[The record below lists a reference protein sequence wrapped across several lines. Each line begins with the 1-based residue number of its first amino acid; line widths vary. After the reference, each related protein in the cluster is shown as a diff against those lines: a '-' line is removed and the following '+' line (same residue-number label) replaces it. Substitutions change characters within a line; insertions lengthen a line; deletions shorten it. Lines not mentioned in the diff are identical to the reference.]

1 MHNVLSNIRFTNVL
15 QRKPETFQ
23 MSTSR
28 IIDPFHQECKEM
40 IHLHVKLDRYVE
52 KTLFEKFVDW
62 IKFKRIKRMNTLIKM
77 N

>member
-28 IIDPFHQECKEM
+28 LIDPFHQECKEM
-40 IHLHVKLDRYVE
+40 IHLWI
-52 KTLFEKFVDW
+52 LFKKFVDW
-62 IKFKRIKRMNTLIKM
+62 IKFERIKRKNTLIKM
-77 N
+77 